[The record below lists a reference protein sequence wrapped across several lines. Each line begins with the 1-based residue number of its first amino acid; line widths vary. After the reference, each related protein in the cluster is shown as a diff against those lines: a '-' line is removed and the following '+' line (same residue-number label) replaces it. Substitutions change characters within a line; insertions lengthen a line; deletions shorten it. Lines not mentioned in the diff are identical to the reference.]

1 MKKLSLI
8 VAAAAL
14 LAPAVVSAQDAATGT
29 TSYPRCTA
37 TVTDQCT
44 EGGGMGMHHK
54 MMKHARHKH
63 HMKAKAKA
71 AAK

>member
-1 MKKLSLI
+1 MTKLPLFL
-8 VAAAAL
+8 VAAMLTPVMA
-14 LAPAVVSAQDAATGT
+14 SAQDAPAGD
-29 TSYPRCTA
+29 YPRCTA
-37 TVTDQCT
+37 AVTDHCT